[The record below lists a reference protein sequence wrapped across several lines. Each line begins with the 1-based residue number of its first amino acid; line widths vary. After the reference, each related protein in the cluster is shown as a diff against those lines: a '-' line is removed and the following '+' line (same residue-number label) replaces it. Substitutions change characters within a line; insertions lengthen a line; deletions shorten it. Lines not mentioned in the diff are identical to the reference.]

1 MSLQT
6 AGVVGI
12 VGTVLTTCVGYDL
25 IDNNK
30 VRGTTVAGFVSAMV
44 TTIAVPERDAKT
56 TEAYLD
62 SLTDEQ
68 LVELEQKLEAREANM
83 SSENTIENQVH
94 VK

>member
-6 AGVVGI
+6 AGIVGI
-12 VGTVLTTCVGYDL
+12 MGTTLTTCVGYDL
-25 IDNNK
+25 IENNK
-30 VRGTTVAGFVSAMV
+30 VRASTLAGFVSVLA
-44 TTIAVPERDAKT
+44 TTVAVSERNNQVA
-56 TEAYLD
+56 EAYLD